1 MKDLIEKA
9 LSAIIGWIGE
19 LLNTIIEFLLMEWLA
34 PNVTKNLE
42 TGISLYNGIIGNAV
56 DILLMT
62 PAEWNDDGWMFI
74 IEEVYP
80 VFLVVACP
88 LIVIFWLYNLSK
100 ETIDPRMTGNL
111 RMETLLFA
119 FFKLSIAEF
128 VTVFSP
134 FIIWGGF
141 GFIDLLTGGW
151 ISRNAGIS
159 SGLGFTE
166 AQVRRLPGLILAI
179 TYLLSL
185 ICIAVYIIV
194 PCIISYT
201 ATVRMYKIIVAA
213 PFGTLSSSTI
223 TGSREMS
230 HTAMSFW
237 KFIIHVILEGVM
249 ILLVLALFAQ
259 MQSSLVIIDLDGN
272 LDIMGKILNRI
283 MVAFLCLGGVKGAD
297 TALQKFGL

>member
-1 MKDLIEKA
+1 MKDLIDKA
-9 LSAIIGWIGE
+9 ISGIINVIGE
-19 LLNTIIEFLLMEWLA
+19 VLNTIIEFILMEWLA
-34 PNVTKNLE
+34 PNVTKNVE
-42 TGISLYNGIIGNAV
+42 TGISLYNGIIGNAI

-141 GFIDLLTGGW
+141 GFVDLLTGGW
-151 ISRNAGIS
+151 ISRNSGIS
-159 SGLGFTE
+159 SSLGFAE
-166 AQVRRLPGLILAI
+166 ADVRKIPGLILAI
-179 TYLLSL
+179 TYLVSL
-185 ICIAVYIIV
+185 VCMAVYIIV
-194 PCIISYT
+194 PCVISYT
-201 ATVRMYKIIVAA
+201 ATVRLYKILVAA
-213 PFGTLSSSTI
+213 PFGTLASATI
-223 TGSREMS
+223 TGSREIS

-249 ILLVLALFAQ
+249 MLLVLALFAQ
-259 MQSSLVIIDLDGN
+259 MQSSLVIIDLDGE
-272 LDIMGKILNRI
+272 LDVLGKILNRI

-297 TALQKFGL
+297 IALQKLGL